1 MAQVTFEQ
9 VNRLELQNSKVENK
23 KKLQKKGE
31 NALYAKLK
39 KQFPDEKV
47 FGLMK
52 ITEYVEMLKV
62 ELQQEQ
68 TEQKQ

>member
-1 MAQVTFEQ
+1 MGRVTFEQ
-9 VNRLELQNSKVENK
+9 IAQNQLNESKADNK
-23 KKLQKKGE
+23 KKLQNKGE

-39 KQFPDEKV
+39 KQFPDGMV

-52 ITEYVEMLKV
+52 IKDYVEMLKV

-68 TEQKQ
+68 AEEKQ